1 MEKGRETEIRGHTRK
16 ISLAGRCTVW
26 DGNALHKARRQGFS
40 YLTHTANCRQT
51 SVLARGGYCSHN
63 APGKAPS
70 SSFQNGC
77 RRPPTKAD
85 KELGLKAQEP
95 SLPSPQQ
102 VWPGQQSSPCSP
114 PPPLP
119 LSPGCRV
126 PVPWGSGQSLC
137 LGDKWL
143 LQGLFHLAVGH
154 GHYQPQ
160 GLLMRNAQDIH
171 GRGHRS
177 EWLALNYI
185 FLTANYF

>member
-16 ISLAGRCTVW
+16 ISLAGRCMVW
-26 DGNALHKARRQGFS
+26 DGNALHKAQRQGFS
-40 YLTHTANCRQT
+40 YLTHTANCRRT
-51 SVLARGGYCSHN
+51 SVLARGRYCSHN
-63 APGKAPS
+63 APGEAPS

-77 RRPPTKAD
+77 RCLQLKWTKSWASKAGAQPAQPTAGH
-85 KELGLKAQEP
+85 LHA
-95 SLPSPQQ
+95 
-102 VWPGQQSSPCSP
+102 

-154 GHYQPQ
+154 GHHQPR
-160 GLLMRNAQDIH
+160 GLLMRNARDIH